1 MSLGESDVHLYASIG
16 IATGLSSSPAV
27 LLRDAD
33 LALYVAKTN
42 GKHRVEVVAPEMRTS
57 ATQQLALAAG
67 LRQALQRRE
76 LEVYYQPIV
85 DARDGAPRGAEALLR
100 WRHPTRGIVAPT
112 EFIPVAESEEMIRE
126 IGESV
131 LHRACRQAAD
141 WRRRHVVDDS
151 FTISVNVSP
160 LQLASPDFP
169 DRVRSALRDS
179 GLPPHV
185 LMLEL
190 TESALMLSFAAG
202 QRVLQALRDTGTKL
216 ALDDFGTGYSSLRRL
231 RNLPVQELK
240 IDKAFVEHLGHS
252 SEDDA
257 VAAGIVALAHSF
269 GASTVAEGVETEQ
282 QARRLREL
290 GCDLLQ
296 GFLFALPQPPG
307 DAEAALIQLAERS
320 RGLTGSTMATGG
332 DPVAQASA

>member
-1 MSLGESDVHLYASIG
+1 
-16 IATGLSSSPAV
+16 V

-216 ALDDFGTGYSSLRRL
+216 ALDD
-231 RNLPVQELK
+231 
-240 IDKAFVEHLGHS
+240 KAFVEHLGHS
-252 SEDDA
+252 SVDDA

-296 GFLFALPQPPG
+296 GFLFALPQPPR